1 MKTTFKYNLFSLTIS
16 GSRPESMFSVLR
28 NLKVLQTCMFGD
40 RNKGGDL
47 QKKWCNNILIFG
59 AYLKADPLFGWKHAC
74 LSNFQV
80 SDDSLSGSYAAGGEL
95 GVS

>member
-1 MKTTFKYNLFSLTIS
+1 MTTTFKYNLFSLSIS

-47 QKKWCNNILIFG
+47 QKKCCNNILIFWG
-59 AYLKADPLFGWKHAC
+59 LKSDLLFGSRHAC